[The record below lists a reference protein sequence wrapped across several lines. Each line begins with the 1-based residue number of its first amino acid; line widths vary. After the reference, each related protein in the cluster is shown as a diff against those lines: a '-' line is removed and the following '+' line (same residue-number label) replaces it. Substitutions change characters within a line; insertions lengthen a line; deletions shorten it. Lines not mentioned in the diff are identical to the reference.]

1 MSSEIAR
8 IRIEIVFSE
17 RLKDTVAKSVAAGE
31 RTSVQSIVDGL
42 VGVYRKTLGNTPSFI
57 NPLKALDK
65 KVKVS
70 VTGEV
75 L

>member
-1 MSSEIAR
+1 MPNEIAR
-8 IRIEIVFSE
+8 IKIEIVFSE
-17 RLKDTVAKSVAAGE
+17 RLNETIAKAIANGE
-31 RTSVQSIVDGL
+31 RTSVQKIVDGL
-42 VGVYRKTLGNTPSFI
+42 VGVYRKTLSNTPAFM

>member
-1 MSSEIAR
+1 MPSEVAR

-17 RLKDTVAKSVAAGE
+17 RLNDSVAKAIANGE
-31 RTSVQSIVDGL
+31 HTSVQKIVDGL
-42 VGVYRKTLGNTPSFI
+42 VGIYRKTMKDTPSFM

-65 KVKVS
+65 KVNVS